1 MKKIYLL
8 IAIIILVLFGV
19 YSYKSFFN
27 KHEETAKKE
36 EKKQIYTCPM
46 HPQIISDKPGSCPI
60 CGMDL
65 VPVQS
70 IGKKESKDEIEGLSK
85 VFVSDQQAKMLGL
98 TYEKSEKREIK
109 KEIITSATIVQDETR
124 LYKINTKISG
134 WVEKLFVNQTG
145 QYVRKGQPLME
156 VYSPEILSAKEEYI
170 SILKSLEKLKDGDSL
185 KNILISLKDSAKERL
200 RLLDVSE
207 EEIEKLEREKRASKT
222 VTVFSPYSGFVLEK
236 MIVEGQR
243 LMMSDV
249 IFTISDLSRV
259 WADVDIYQPD
269 LPYIKVGMPVSITLP
284 YMKNRVFNGKVSF
297 IYPQLNPETR
307 TLKVRLEVEN
317 QGYIL
322 KPQMYAEARLKYSVG
337 KKVSISESAV
347 YRTGEREYVFVKDK
361 ENHLV
366 PTIVKTGILSSDGY
380 YEIISGLSGGE
391 EVLSSASF
399 LIDSESNL
407 KAVFKKAHEH

>member
-8 IAIIILVLFGV
+8 IAIIILALFGV

-27 KHEETAKKE
+27 KPVETAKKE

-65 VPVQS
+65 VPVES
-70 IGKKESKDEIEGLSK
+70 IGKKESKDEVEGLSK

-207 EEIEKLEREKRASKT
+207 EEIEKLEREKKASKT
-222 VTVFSPYSGFVLEK
+222 VTVYSPYSGFVLEK

-380 YEIISGLSGGE
+380 FEIISGLSGGE

>member
-1 MKKIYLL
+1 MKKIYIL
-8 IAIIILVLFGV
+8 IAIIVLSILGV
-19 YSYKSFFN
+19 YSYKSFLVKPKN
-27 KHEETAKKE
+27 IVKKE

-65 VPVQS
+65 VPIESV
-70 IGKKESKDEIEGLSK
+70 GKGDKKDEVEGLSK
-85 VFVSDQQAKMLGL
+85 VFVSDKQAKMLGL
-98 TYEKSEKREIK
+98 TYEKAEKREIK
-109 KEIITSATIVQDETR
+109 KEIVTSATIVQDETR

-145 QYVRKGQPLME
+145 QYVRKGQALMD

-170 SILKSLEKLKDGDSL
+170 SILKSLEKIKDGDSL
-185 KNILISLKDSAKERL
+185 KNTLISLKNSAKERL

-207 EEIEKLEREKRASKT
+207 EEIEKLEKEKKAKKT
-222 VTVFSPYSGFVLEK
+222 VTIYSPYSGFVLEK

-243 LMMSDV
+243 LMMNEIV
-249 IFTISDLSRV
+249 FTISDLSRV

-269 LPYIKVGMPVSITLP
+269 LPFIRIGMPVSITLP
-284 YMKNRVFNGKVSF
+284 YMKNKIFQGKVSF

-307 TLKVRLEVEN
+307 TLKVRLDVEN
-317 QGYIL
+317 HDYIL
-322 KPQMYAEARLKYSVG
+322 KPMMYAEARLKYSVG
-337 KKVSISESAV
+337 KKVSVSESAV
-347 YRTGEREYVFVKDK
+347 YKTGEREYVFVKDQD
-361 ENHLV
+361 NHLKPV
-366 PTIVKTGILSSDGY
+366 IVKTGILSSDGY
-380 YEIISGLSGGE
+380 YEILSGLSGGE

>member
-1 MKKIYLL
+1 MKKIYIL
-8 IAIIILVLFGV
+8 IAIIVLSILGV
-19 YSYKSFFN
+19 YSYKSFFV
-27 KHEETAKKE
+27 KPKSIAKKE

-65 VPVQS
+65 VPIETV
-70 IGKKESKDEIEGLSK
+70 GKGDKKDEVEGLSK
-85 VFVSDQQAKMLGL
+85 VFVSDKQAKMLGL
-98 TYEKSEKREIK
+98 TYEKAEKREIK
-109 KEIITSATIVQDETR
+109 KEIVTSATIVQDETR

-145 QYVRKGQPLME
+145 QYVRKGQALMD

-170 SILKSLEKLKDGDSL
+170 SILKSLEKIKDGDSL
-185 KNILISLKDSAKERL
+185 KNTLISLKDSAKERL

-207 EEIEKLEREKRASKT
+207 EEIEKLEKEKKAKKT
-222 VTVFSPYSGFVLEK
+222 VTIYSPYSGFVLEK

-243 LMMSDV
+243 LMMNEIV
-249 IFTISDLSRV
+249 FTISDLSRV

-269 LPYIKVGMPVSITLP
+269 LPFIRIGMPVSITLP
-284 YMKNRVFNGKVSF
+284 YMKNKIFQGKVSF

-307 TLKVRLEVEN
+307 TLKVRLDVEN
-317 QGYIL
+317 HGYIL
-322 KPQMYAEARLKYSVG
+322 KPMMYAEARLKYSVG
-337 KKVSISESAV
+337 KKVSVSESAV
-347 YRTGEREYVFVKDK
+347 YKTGEREYVFVKDQD
-361 ENHLV
+361 NHLKPV
-366 PTIVKTGILSSDGY
+366 IVKTGILSSDGY
-380 YEIISGLSGGE
+380 YEILSGLSGGE